1 MDSNK
6 DPGHIK
12 RIRQVS
18 YKLNIPE
25 EVIEL
30 ALFYTSEYIK
40 NKISKVEIDR
50 TRLLSKE
57 EFESLLPIVKV
68 PALGY
73 LRPHYLKYK
82 ALYLQKKKREEKYK
96 NKENNKE

>member
-25 EVIEL
+25 EVIED

-40 NKISKVEIDR
+40 NKIAKVEVDR

-57 EFESLLPIVKV
+57 EFDEILPIIKI
-68 PALGY
+68 PSLGY
-73 LRPHYLKYK
+73 LRPHYMKYK
-82 ALYLQKKKREEKYK
+82 AMYEQKKKRDDKYK
-96 NKENNKE
+96 NKEK

>member
-40 NKISKVEIDR
+40 SKIAKVDIDR
-50 TRLLSKE
+50 TRLLSRE
-57 EFESLLPIVKV
+57 EFEAILPIIKV
-68 PALGY
+68 PSLGY
-73 LRPHYLKYK
+73 LRPNYGRYK
-82 ALYLQKKKREEKYK
+82 AIYEQTKKREEK
-96 NKENNKE
+96 NKEK